1 MLKLVGP
8 FKQIITLA
16 DGAIKGPLSDV
27 SLGIIEQGG
36 ILIEHDKIVKVDA
49 FSALESKTD
58 QHEIISEDQ
67 VLLPGFI
74 DCHTHLV
81 WGGSRAQDYTLRM
94 SGASYETILAEG
106 GGIFDSVTKT
116 RGASKEDLRSSLIQ
130 RANRH
135 LSDGI
140 TTIEVKSGYGLDL
153 ENELKILETVKDA
166 QTDLRPD
173 LIPTC
178 LAAHVCPKE
187 FEDKKSYLAFIA
199 NELFPALKQKG
210 LTNRIDIFIEPTAF
224 PVEIAED
231 YLTAARNNG
240 FQLTIHA
247 DQFHTGGKQLAVE
260 MGALSADHLEASTEK
275 EITLIAESDTVAVA
289 LPGASLG
296 LGMNFTPSRKLLDAG
311 ASLAIATDWNPGS
324 APMGDLLTQAA
335 ILGMYEKLTSAEIF
349 AGITYRAAKAL
360 GIKDRGKLISGTKAD
375 FVSFPVND
383 YREVLYH
390 QGSIKPIQVWKNGQR
405 IKHV

>member
-8 FKQIITLA
+8 FSQIITLA

-36 ILIEHDKIVKVDA
+36 ILIKHDKIVKVDA
-49 FSALESKTD
+49 FSALESETD

-116 RGASKEDLRSSLIQ
+116 RGASKEDLRPSLIK

-166 QTDLRPD
+166 QSDLIPD

-187 FEDKKSYLAFIA
+187 FEDKKGYLAFIA

-224 PVEIAED
+224 PVEIAEE
-231 YLTAARNNG
+231 YLIAAKNNG

-247 DQFHTGGKQLAVE
+247 DQFHTGGSQLAVE
-260 MGALSADHLEASTEK
+260 LGALSADHLEASTEK
-275 EITLIAESDTVAVA
+275 EIKLMAESDTVAVA

-335 ILGMYEKLTSAEIF
+335 ILGMYEKLSSAEIF

-360 GIKDRGKLISGTKAD
+360 GIEDRGKLVSGMKAD

-383 YREVLYH
+383 YREILYH
-390 QGSIKPIQVWKNGQR
+390 QGSIKPGHVWKNGQQ
-405 IKHV
+405 INHV